1 MLLEQTKN
9 KPLIPFLEYRK
20 WIEDKVLP
28 DDSMLLQA
36 YALPNL
42 GMAIDLQ
49 ESWNRSGFEIYDINW
64 NKPSRDRL
72 WVGIRRKG
80 KFYGSYGFQIP
91 LPPLLSIGD
100 NILRHALLRVRWSL
114 VAGNTYRRYRKIG
127 HQNWE
132 AAGSPSNKYY
142 EYLDDAM
149 KQPLDY
155 L

>member
-9 KPLIPFLEYRK
+9 KPLIPFLEYQK
-20 WIEDKVLP
+20 WIKDKTFP
-28 DDSMLLQA
+28 DDSMLLRA

-42 GMAIDLQ
+42 GMEIDLQ
-49 ESWNRSGFEIYDINW
+49 GSWDRSGFEIYDLNW
-64 NKPSRDRL
+64 NKPRTFRL
-72 WVGIRRKG
+72 SVGIRRKG
-80 KFYGSYGFQIP
+80 KSYGSYGFQIP
-91 LPPLLSIGD
+91 LPPLLAIGD

-114 VAGNTYRRYRKIG
+114 VAGNTYRRYRNLG

-132 AAGSPSNKYY
+132 AAGSPSNRYH
-142 EYLDDAM
+142 EYLGEAM